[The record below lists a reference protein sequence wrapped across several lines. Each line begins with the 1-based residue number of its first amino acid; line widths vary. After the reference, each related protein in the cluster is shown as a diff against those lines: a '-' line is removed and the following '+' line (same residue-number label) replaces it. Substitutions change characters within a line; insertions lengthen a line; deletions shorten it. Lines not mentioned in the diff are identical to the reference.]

1 MSWFDKKKEKK
12 YPCTCPVLEQIIEHE
27 AAKCNMK
34 VHTGFI
40 PYPKPSTDSLPWR
53 VEILEDRSTSIYSNV
68 KALERDI
75 NAVRTQIEHEIMLGR
90 PSKFTSLLTR
100 VEVVEIRERELRT
113 LMCRQKKRSDELEA
127 RIAELEKKNKDINI
141 NIISKSKETEV
152 ELQKGE

>member
-1 MSWFDKKKEKK
+1 MSWFNKKKENKC
-12 YPCTCPVLEQIIEHE
+12 PFTCPGFEEIIKSE
-27 AAKCNMK
+27 AARCGIR
-34 VHTGFI
+34 VQAGTI
-40 PYPKPSTDSLPWR
+40 PYPKSTTNGLHWR

-90 PSKFTSLLTR
+90 PSKLTSLLTR
-100 VEVVEIRERELRT
+100 VETVEIRERELRT

-127 RIAELEKKNKDINI
+127 RIAELEKKSKDINI